1 MNFNEYQIPKEYTNK
16 FKVTQKDKSQFKK
29 FWDNELKLLTETTDL
44 SINDIEIIH
53 NSIMDLFWEAK
64 GMNKEKYT
72 PAKYKNNIYINQ
84 N

>member
-1 MNFNEYQIPKEYTNK
+1 MNFNNYEIPKEYTDK
-16 FKVTQKDKSQFKK
+16 FKFTQRDKRQFKK

-53 NSIMDLFWEAK
+53 NVIMDLFWETK

-72 PAKYKNNIYINQ
+72 PNKFKKNIYVRS
-84 N
+84 